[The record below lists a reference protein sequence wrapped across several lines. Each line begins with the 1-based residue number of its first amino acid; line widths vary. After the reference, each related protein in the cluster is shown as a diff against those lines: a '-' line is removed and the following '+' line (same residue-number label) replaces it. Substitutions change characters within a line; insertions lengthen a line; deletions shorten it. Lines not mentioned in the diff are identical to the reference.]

1 MLTTPNL
8 MVISSYNCDPKP
20 LIPAHGNYLI
30 YDQSD
35 IEPYMSLN
43 SKLENVIIRE
53 NSGHSLGNVLEFI
66 VDNYANLPNSIA
78 FVKANV
84 VPRHTTSEHLRAS
97 LEYTALTP
105 IYHDPNLV
113 SKPGI
118 SGLIAPGFFWEINN
132 SWYVEFRNHEFFC
145 NFNKFLEF
153 LFVDFRNPEVIV
165 FAPGGCMIVE
175 RDRITK
181 YPKSFYETLHYLVT
195 YRFFPSEA
203 FMVERLL
210 ITLFLANYQIHP
222 RLNDFENCR
231 DILIRTKISQHEC
244 ASGPR
249 SIFSRIKS
257 ILK

>member
-1 MLTTPNL
+1 MLSTPNW
-8 MVISSYNCDPKP
+8 MVISAYNSDPKP

-35 IEPYMSLN
+35 MEPHISLN
-43 SKLENVIIRE
+43 SEIENVLIRE

-66 VDNYANLPNSIA
+66 IDNYEKLPNSIA

-84 VPRHTTSEHLRAS
+84 VPRHTTLDSLQSS
-97 LEYTALTP
+97 LEQTTITP
-105 IYHDPNLV
+105 IYHDPDLV

-118 SGLIAPGFFWEINN
+118 CGLIAPGYFWEINN
-132 SWYVEFRNHEFFC
+132 SWYVEFRDHEYFC

-153 LFVDFRNPEVIV
+153 LFVDFRKPEVIV
-165 FAPGGCMIVE
+165 FAPGACMIVE
-175 RDRITK
+175 RERIAK

-210 ITLFLANYQIHP
+210 LTLFLANYQIHP
-222 RLNDFENCR
+222 NLNDFETSR
-231 DILIRTKISQHEC
+231 DILNRIKIKQHDC
-244 ASGPR
+244 ASGRR
-249 SIFSRIKS
+249 SIFSKVKS
-257 ILK
+257 FLK